1 MNNKSSF
8 ERYNVILII
17 LFFVIPILALDL
29 SYYSLSKRHNDLLA
43 KEQAKKA
50 YNEVE
55 TLASESDFSNEF
67 AMHYRYFFNEIK
79 EAVVSEIVD
88 KIDFSEYLEQKA
100 GKAFKSPF
108 PKYNL
113 YVFKLSEANPEDSEL
128 IFCKGSLKSSK
139 KALCK
144 AFSALYSVN
153 KNIIDINEAKN
164 NKFIKSLIGKYSSV
178 DVVANEMCGLP
189 THTNGIHNFSWFIWD
204 YFTDIHKNVY
214 GSILV
219 CDDITDYA
227 EKGRLLALEELK
239 TRRYAATGAFIPIY
253 KDFGKPN
260 ILPPLDKS
268 GIFDAFTE
276 KLKIKKE
283 KDYTKW
289 IKEPLPQAVPLGNY
303 TAFTFL
309 ERGASHIAV
318 ILVKA
323 IKGVTFPKWLIV
335 INILSLLVFFEILFY
350 GIFFGSWPKISLSVR
365 FTLSY
370 LLASVLPISML
381 CVTAYSY
388 LLEYQ
393 NTSIDQASNELMIDL
408 KSIDAAKMD
417 TVKEYRATF
426 SKAIKDS
433 RFIELIQNKGVEDKL
448 VAKRVMDIFERS
460 ETGKKLPL
468 LGVKVLDENGNGAIA
483 TFSSSLDENSNG
495 DTATS
500 SSSIDVEAVI
510 ETFLPPITNLLRK
523 EMNLEVSKTKDTEK
537 DLANRAYLSLT
548 GRSFDYDLNRLN
560 GIPIYRKNGDFCSYF
575 MFDLI
580 KIDGKV
586 KYMLF
591 ILWDDKAL
599 DDTIIKDYLRS
610 KALSKKEHN
619 FLAYRVKGQKV
630 DYIGEKTRHAS
641 QQFIKDAPELAK
653 KTYYRRK
660 TATIV
665 DDKTITAVM
674 PSYNFSQ
681 TVFIVWKDMFS
692 INNDIYNRRTVFVI
706 IIVLSLI
713 ILLICSIRSS
723 AVFLKPVSALKDALN
738 EVSNGNLNVRF
749 KDNTQ
754 DELGQLSN
762 EFSNMISELKE
773 KERLSKLIS
782 DQAVQAL
789 QKKSNEMLNDT
800 ETFKGVAL
808 VSDIRNFTG
817 MSEEYNPVVITELLN
832 EHFAEMAKIIS
843 DNGGLIYKF
852 IGDAIEAVF
861 PEKDEYDDSASER
874 AFKAGCMMITK
885 LAVINSRRKKKKL
898 FPYKIGVGL
907 CYGTLFSGTVG
918 SVETRLDYSIIGDP
932 LKKAAKYEALSIQS
946 PQFPLVLGENIA
958 EKIAEKGISFEK
970 IDSKGNDFNVY
981 VLKEVENYLK
991 VDDSIN
997 SSELEK
1003 RENETNTDKIY
1014 SISNIFHKN
1023 ERIKDFVLN
1032 SFIVFFIAFFITI
1045 GVNTAYYTKYNDLK
1059 SHSDKECYRLEYQL
1073 ECDDV
1078 LRSAFDA
1085 LSFEFFEDIYKSLNS
1100 EDNSLSFSQKI
1111 EKVAEKYERLNLPVP
1126 KYYICRYENN
1136 KKTNEI
1142 LVKGFSPETTRL
1154 IDDYFISLETDDEP
1168 ENKLR
1173 KIMGKAA
1180 RAFNMKS
1187 VHYRRSALASID
1199 NENIFVDSDRIYS
1212 KDHKRL
1218 IAYVF
1223 CGLPE
1228 NVDKSR
1234 FINYCT
1240 LLAGKNIF
1248 LAIRNKNEW
1257 YFSQSFPEKDKKYL
1271 QTSNDTDVE
1280 NKGYYVK
1287 DIIINNENYR
1297 LYAISK
1303 ELASNNYSVL
1313 IVDCLA
1319 FTVYL
1324 ILFGVVMGIYRK
1336 KIFIFG
1342 SSIAGKLRLEIII
1355 STLLP
1360 LLTVCFLYYLYIN
1373 EEFNAKKS
1381 ETISGLNRLI
1391 DDVERKEFYYNPLC
1405 ENYFKNLPN
1414 SDEIKQ
1420 YIEDINSTK
1429 GEERNKNVKRLS
1441 KHLFEN
1447 VSGYNSKIHKSLN
1460 KKDFLYSIKEIILIG
1475 KDGWR
1480 ASAVASEIRNSSFTE
1495 KDIELSDFGK
1505 LISDVGKEI
1514 LLSKDSKANKI
1525 NANNANAVKGEMVT
1539 EALIKTLESVFGS
1552 EFCYKIINFPNNFI
1566 ALGVSYSICGFYFS
1580 AYPNLLNPDYI
1591 IISLVLYDSC
1601 FVSDICNMKNDVV
1614 PYKDFIASGSIGNEY
1629 YCFYSAHPR
1638 VGESFFL
1645 YKADA
1650 FCNNPRE
1657 DLKTVKELGL
1667 ASSWITTSFLPVSK
1681 KVDLYGPHFLEAR
1694 LGNYVKDNVYA
1705 AIASE
1710 YPLRKMAEDSYIDFG
1725 WFILLSLL
1733 MIFFITQSVINDLIA
1748 PIKRLIE
1755 GAVAASNGNYNF
1767 RTLFNRR
1774 DELGALCES
1783 FDKMMKGLEE
1793 KQLMNRMVSK
1803 TALKVSAN
1811 ITDVDSKK
1819 INVVLLYITV
1829 PTFDLIMK
1837 NMPAYELFSRLRKQ
1851 IADIAEIVIKN
1862 GGDIDKIM
1870 GEKMLIA
1877 FHVGD
1882 KKPEDVAGQACW
1894 VAHEIES
1901 NRSNFFKV
1909 SVGVNYGQVISGF
1922 LGVGGKR
1929 DFTIIGDPV
1938 NVAARIA
1945 VLGEKLDKDNC
1956 LISESIYYYISKHIN
1971 ANLYGEVELKGKS
1984 QPMKVYQIV

>member
-17 LFFVIPILALDL
+17 LFFVIPILALNL

-43 KEQAKKA
+43 KEQSKKA
-50 YNEVE
+50 FNEVE

-67 AMHYRYFFNEIK
+67 SMHYRSFFNEIIN
-79 EAVVSEIVD
+79 AVDSKIVD
-88 KIDFSEYLEQKA
+88 KVDFSNRLEQKA
-100 GKAFKSPF
+100 GKIFKSPF
-108 PKYNL
+108 PEYNL

-128 IFCKGSLKSSK
+128 IFCKGSLKSGK

-144 AFSALYSVN
+144 AFSVLYSVN
-153 KNIIDINEAKN
+153 INLIGINEAKN

-178 DVVANEMCGLP
+178 DVVANEMRGLP

-204 YFTDIHKNVY
+204 YFVGNNKDVY

-239 TRRYAATGAFIPIY
+239 ARRYATGAFIPVY
-253 KDFGKPN
+253 KDFGKSN

-268 GIFDAFTE
+268 GTFRTFAE
-276 KLKIKKE
+276 KLIIKEE
-283 KDYTKW
+283 KDYSKW

-309 ERGASHIAV
+309 ERGSSHIAV
-318 ILVKA
+318 ILVKSL
-323 IKGVTFPKWLIV
+323 KGFAFPKWLIV
-335 INILSLLVFFEILFY
+335 VNVLSFLVFFEILFY
-350 GIFFGSWPKISLSVR
+350 GIIFGSWPKISLSVR

-370 LLASVLPISML
+370 LLASVLPVSML

-408 KSIDAAKMD
+408 KGIDGAKME

-433 RFIELIQNKGVEDKL
+433 RFIELIQDKGIEDRL
-448 VAKRVMDIFERS
+448 VAKRVMDIFESS

-468 LGVKVLDENGNGAIA
+468 LGVKILDEKGNGAIA
-483 TFSSSLDENSNG
+483 T
-495 DTATS
+495 TS
-500 SSSIDVEAVI
+500 SKIDVDAVI
-510 ETFLPPITNLLRK
+510 KTFLPPITNLLRK
-523 EMNLEVSKTKDTEK
+523 EMNLSISKTNDTEK

-548 GRSFDYDLNRLN
+548 GRSFDYDLNRLS
-560 GIPIYRKNGDFCSYF
+560 GVPIFRKNGDFSSYF

-580 KIDGKV
+580 RIDGKV

-660 TATIV
+660 TTTIV

-674 PSYNFSQ
+674 PSFNFSQ
-681 TVFIVWKDMFS
+681 TVFIVWKDMFN
-692 INNDIYNRRTVFVI
+692 INNDIDNRRTVFVI
-706 IIVLSLI
+706 IIVFSLI

-738 EVSNGNLNVRF
+738 EVSNGNLNVGF
-749 KDNTQ
+749 KDNTK

-782 DQAVQAL
+782 DQAVLAL

-800 ETFKGVAL
+800 ETFNGVAL

-861 PEKDEYDDSASER
+861 PEKDEYDESASER

-918 SVETRLDYSIIGDP
+918 SLETRLDYSIIGDP
-932 LKKAAKYEALSIQS
+932 LKKAAKFEALSIQS

-958 EKIAEKGISFEK
+958 EKIAEKGIAFEK

-981 VLKEVENYLK
+981 VLKEVSNYLK

-997 SSELEK
+997 SNELEK

-1014 SISNIFHKN
+1014 SISNIFQKK

-1032 SFIVFFIAFFITI
+1032 SFIVFFIALFITI
-1045 GVNTAYYTKYNDLK
+1045 GVNTAYYTKFNDLK

-1085 LSFEFFEDIYKSLNS
+1085 LCFEFFEDIYKSLNS
-1100 EDNSLSFSQKI
+1100 DENTLSFSRKI
-1111 EKVAEKYERLNLPVP
+1111 EKVAEKYERLNLPIP
-1126 KYYICRYENN
+1126 KYYICRFENN

-1154 IDDYFISLETDDEP
+1154 IDDYLLSLETGDSSE
-1168 ENKLR
+1168 EKLMAL
-1173 KIMGKAA
+1173 MGKAA

-1187 VHYRRSALASID
+1187 VHFRRSALASID
-1199 NENIFVDSDRIYS
+1199 NENILVDSDKIYS
-1212 KDHKRL
+1212 KDHKKF

-1228 NVDKSR
+1228 KVDKSR

-1240 LLAGKNIF
+1240 LLAGNNNY
-1248 LAIRNKNEW
+1248 LAIKDKNEW
-1257 YFSQSFPEKDKKYL
+1257 YFSRSFPEKEKKYL

-1280 NKGYYVK
+1280 NKGYYIK
-1287 DIIINNENYR
+1287 DIKINNENYK

-1303 ELASNNYSVL
+1303 ELDSNNYSV
-1313 IVDCLA
+1313 IIIDSLA
-1319 FTVYL
+1319 FVGYL
-1324 ILFGVVMGIYRK
+1324 VLFGLIMGIIRK
-1336 KIFIFG
+1336 RIFISG
-1342 SSIAGKLRLEIII
+1342 SSIASKLRLEISI
-1355 STLLP
+1355 SALLP

-1391 DDVERKEFYYNPLC
+1391 DDVESKEFYYNPLC

-1414 SDEIKQ
+1414 SKKIKQ
-1420 YIEDINSTK
+1420 FVNEINTTK
-1429 GEERNKNVKRLS
+1429 GEERNQNVKKLS
-1441 KHLFEN
+1441 KYLYEN
-1447 VSGYNSKIHKSLN
+1447 VSGYNSKTHKSLN
-1460 KKDFLYSIKEIILIG
+1460 KKEYLYSIKEIILIG

-1480 ASAVASEIRNSSFTE
+1480 ASAVASENRNSRFTE

-1514 LLSKDSKANKI
+1514 LFSKDSKANKT
-1525 NANNANAVKGEMVT
+1525 NENNNDAVKGEMVT

-1591 IISLVLYDSC
+1591 IISLVLFDSC

-1614 PYKDFIASGSIGNEY
+1614 PYKNFIASGSIGDEY

-1650 FCNNPRE
+1650 FYNNPRE

-1667 ASSWITTSFLPVSK
+1667 AASWITTSFLPVSK

-1694 LGNYVKDNVYA
+1694 LGNYVTNNVYA
-1705 AIASE
+1705 ALASE
-1710 YPLRKMAEDSYIDFG
+1710 YPLRKMAEKNYIEFG
-1725 WFILLSLL
+1725 CFIFLSLL

-1755 GAVAASNGNYNF
+1755 GAVDASNGNYSF
-1767 RTLFNRR
+1767 RTLFKRR
-1774 DELGALCES
+1774 DELGSLCES

-1882 KKPEDVAGQACW
+1882 KNPEEVARLACW

-1901 NRSNFFKV
+1901 SRSNFFKV

-1956 LISESIYYYISKHIN
+1956 LISETIYYYISKHIK

-1984 QPMKVYQIV
+1984 QPMKVYQLS